1 MAFKVSGDFKK
12 KFDRWK
18 ELLDTSSVIVR
29 NTSEAQAEVALTM
42 IGEGFDRE
50 TDPYGKGWD
59 KKQVDDGR
67 KILHGETT
75 RLRNGW
81 HVAKSNKGG
90 WQVDPG
96 VEYAAY
102 HQEPRGGSRPTR
114 RMVPDSSLGLPKE
127 WSEEFEAVAM
137 AEAMK
142 HFDEAADGAI
152 PKIKKRTKNEAFS
165 SIEPANDNG
174 RRRRNSRGTSLSGM
188 LRQLQRL
195 RSLAKRS
202 GVL

>member
-1 MAFKVSGDFKK
+1 MAIKVSGDFKK
-12 KFDRWK
+12 QFDRWR
-18 ELLDTSSVIVR
+18 ELLDSASVIVR
-29 NTSEAQAEVALTM
+29 HTSEAQAEVALTL

-50 TDPYGKGWD
+50 TDPYGRKWAS
-59 KKQVDDGR
+59 KKKDDGR

-81 HVAKSNKGG
+81 HVSKSTKGG

-114 RMVPDSSLGLPKE
+114 RMVPDASLGLPKE
-127 WSEEFEAVAM
+127 WSEEFEAVAI
-137 AEAMK
+137 AEAMT
-142 HFDEAADGAI
+142 HFAEAADGSKPAV
-152 PKIKKRTKNEAFS
+152 KKRTSNKAFTGIEA
-165 SIEPANDNG
+165 ANDRG
-174 RRRRNSRGTSLSGM
+174 SRRRTRGGSLGGM
-188 LRQLQRL
+188 LRQLRRL
-195 RSLAKRS
+195 RSLAKKS